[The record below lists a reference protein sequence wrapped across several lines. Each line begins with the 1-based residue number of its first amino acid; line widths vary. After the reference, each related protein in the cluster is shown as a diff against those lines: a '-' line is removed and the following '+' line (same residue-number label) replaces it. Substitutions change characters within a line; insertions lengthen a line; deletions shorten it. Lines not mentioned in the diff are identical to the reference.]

1 MEKKMTKSEF
11 LELLAETIDTE
22 CELNE
27 ELLLDEIEEYDSI
40 AILSLMSMYDD
51 LDLKVGPTDFKD
63 LKTVADLMHLAGSK
77 IE

>member
-1 MEKKMTKSEF
+1 MTKDEF
-11 LELLAETIDTE
+11 LEILAETIDTE

-51 LDLKVGPTDFKD
+51 FNIKVSPSDFQD
-63 LKTVADLMHLAGSK
+63 LKTVADLINLAGNK

>member
-1 MEKKMTKSEF
+1 MTKDEF
-11 LELLAETIDTE
+11 LEILAETIDTE

-51 LDLKVGPTDFKD
+51 FNIKVNPSNFQD
-63 LKTVADLMHLAGSK
+63 LKTVADLINLAGNK